1 MNEAKI
7 GGTSGLS
14 KKKSQLLVYDIIFVI
29 TLDLVTMIVIIRDIS
44 CASIFDSSWNTFTTT
59 TSHACMWE

>member
-14 KKKSQLLVYDIIFVI
+14 KKKGQLLVYDIIFVI

-44 CASIFDSSWNTFTTT
+44 CASIFDSS
-59 TSHACMWE
+59 